1 MTPETSL
8 REAACISEEGTV
20 PQTFTHLKLPIR
32 RDTWEVVIRDSKT
45 LTSKIMKTAG
55 LHSLIRR
62 TILPVSTVE
71 LHRRCGPLVSGLRLT
86 LGSTQKAFATGTNL
100 TPQPATESLFRG
112 ERGGRPTGLEP
123 ATARTTIW
131 SSTIELRPPSLFG
144 VGECNGKIGWEKL
157 EFQEGQPFSG
167 GEAQGWGCD
176 HFKMPFRKWI

>member
-1 MTPETSL
+1 MVRSETATLGGCDDCLTISGDAWVGETPAAWMTPETSP

-71 LHRRCGPLVSGLRLT
+71 LNRRCGSLVNGLRLI

-112 ERGGRPTGLEP
+112 KRGGRPTGLEP

-131 SSTIELRPPSLFG
+131 SSTIELRPPWSSPSAKA
-144 VGECNGKIGWEKL
+144 E
-157 EFQEGQPFSG
+157 
-167 GEAQGWGCD
+167 
-176 HFKMPFRKWI
+176 